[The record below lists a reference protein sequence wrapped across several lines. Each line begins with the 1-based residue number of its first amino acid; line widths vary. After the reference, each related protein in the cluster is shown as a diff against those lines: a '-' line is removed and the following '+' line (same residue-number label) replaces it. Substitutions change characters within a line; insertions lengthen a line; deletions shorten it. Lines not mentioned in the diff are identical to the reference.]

1 MSDHEHGLPPKD
13 YLQHL
18 AGLDNLLIGGG
29 QAVYLWADVLLTKKE
44 EEELGP
50 FTSKDLDII
59 GTSETIL
66 EIANA
71 TGWKYVFAP
80 HKTATPVVGRLE
92 GKSKDGGT
100 LIVEVLRSIYG
111 LSPED
116 IAKPVKIEYQGR
128 FYKILSPVTLLKAKL
143 ANCADLDQSK
153 REDVRQTKV
162 LIACVDEF
170 IKVALK
176 EVEPKRTTERAIVN
190 VLEALWTICSNKKNR
205 EAAVRFDLRL
215 EDAFPKELELVGGGK
230 IENFCSFR
238 LPKLKQDLQQDRD
251 EHAKRLNEPKPPEG
265 RS

>member
-1 MSDHEHGLPPKD
+1 
-13 YLQHL
+13 
-18 AGLDNLLIGGG
+18 
-29 QAVYLWADVLLTKKE
+29 
-44 EEELGP
+44 
-50 FTSKDLDII
+50 
-59 GTSETIL
+59 
-66 EIANA
+66 
-71 TGWKYVFAP
+71 
-80 HKTATPVVGRLE
+80 
-92 GKSKDGGT
+92 
-100 LIVEVLRSIYG
+100 
-111 LSPED
+111 
-116 IAKPVKIEYQGR
+116 
-128 FYKILSPVTLLKAKL
+128 
-143 ANCADLDQSK
+143 
-153 REDVRQTKV
+153 V

-190 VLEALWTICSNKKNR
+190 ALEALWTICSNKKNR

>member
-1 MSDHEHGLPPKD
+1 MSDNEKGLPPKD

-18 AGLDNLLIGGG
+18 VGLDNLLIGGG
-29 QAVYLWADVLLTKKE
+29 QAVYLWADVLLSREIE
-44 EEELGP
+44 EEMGP

-66 EIANA
+66 EIATA

-116 IAKPVKIEYQGR
+116 IAKPVEIEYQGR
-128 FYKILSPVTLLKAKL
+128 SYKTLSPVTLLKAKL

-162 LIACVDEF
+162 LIACVKEY
-170 IKVALK
+170 IRIALK
-176 EVEPKRTTERAIVN
+176 EVESGKSSERAAVN
-190 VLEALWTICSNKKNR
+190 VLEALWRICSNGKNR
-205 EAAVRFDLRL
+205 GAAVRYELRL
-215 EDAFPKELELVGGGK
+215 EDSFPQELETANSSK

-238 LPKLKQDLQQDRD
+238 LPKLKQDLQQDR
-251 EHAKRLNEPKPPEG
+251 EEYAMRLDEPKPPEG
-265 RS
+265 RG